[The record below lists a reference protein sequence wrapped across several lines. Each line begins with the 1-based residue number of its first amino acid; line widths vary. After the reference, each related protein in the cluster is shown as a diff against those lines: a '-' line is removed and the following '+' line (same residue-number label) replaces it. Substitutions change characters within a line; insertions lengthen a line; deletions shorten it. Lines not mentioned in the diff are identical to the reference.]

1 MSTITTL
8 ASGDNGA
15 ASRTTINTNFANLN
29 TDKFEKTDVD
39 VDTTLAAN
47 SDAKVPSQKAIK
59 AYVDANAIP
68 PAVSS
73 EVTVGTTHTLT
84 TTAVQRVIVW
94 AKGVMVA
101 NAGGNTVTLQYNGV
115 TKDSQVAVASSGTH
129 QNGFCLFYTETPG
142 AATANITVTGAAAS
156 VVIMVLKL

>member
-1 MSTITTL
+1 MATITTIN
-8 ASGDNGA
+8 SGDSITG
-15 ASRTTINTNFANLN
+15 SRAVLNNNFAALN
-29 TDKFEKTDVD
+29 TDKLETSVVD

-84 TTAVQRVIVW
+84 TTAGQRVIVW

-115 TKDSQVAVASSGTH
+115 TKDSQVAVASSGSH